1 VLFVEVFRL
10 ILVLLGALAG
20 SEVGHNVGHSV
31 GQAVGLVL
39 GALIA
44 YVVGGILGRLLDRT
58 GPQAVNRFT
67 RTPPGEF
74 FAGILTGMAAFL
86 LGGAVSV
93 PLLVLVHSPV
103 TWPAS
108 ALVTWA
114 FTWIGYKIGAAKGRQ
129 VVAAAG
135 LGRVLAPP
143 VEPPPGYALL
153 VDTSAAMTRF
163 LLVLGRYGLL
173 VGGLVVPRFVID
185 QLQTLT
191 AGPDEVSSRRAR
203 RGLECLEVLRGLGV
217 PVHLA
222 DNELPEID
230 DLNERLVEMAR
241 RLGLRLVTCSGAVKD
256 LAKRRGIPV
265 TDLRPLASD
274 LTPDHPAGEQLVIDL
289 VKEGNQ
295 PRQALG
301 YLSDGDM
308 VVVNDAA
315 HLIGREHVVVEVLS
329 TRATTQGLLVF
340 ARLADRGNRAIA
352 GSPATADPDEE
363 GGVVGAE
370 PEEDPLDEPAPAAR
384 R

>member
-1 VLFVEVFRL
+1 MLFVEVFRL

-20 SEVGHNVGHSV
+20 SETGHAIGHSA

-44 YVVGGILGRLLDRT
+44 YVLGGVLGRLLDRS
-58 GPQAVNRFT
+58 GPRAVSRFS
-67 RTPPGEF
+67 RTPPGEM
-74 FAGILTGMAAFL
+74 FAGILTGIGAFL
-86 LGGAVSV
+86 LGTAVSV
-93 PLLVLVHSPV
+93 PLLVLVRSPV
-103 TWPAS
+103 TWPAA
-108 ALVTWA
+108 ALITWA
-114 FTWIGYKIGAAKGRQ
+114 FTWTGYKVGASKGRQ

-185 QLQTLT
+185 QLQTLA

-203 RGLECLEVLRGLGV
+203 RGLECLEVLRELGV

-241 RLGLRLVTCSGAVKD
+241 RLGLRLVTCSGPVKD
-256 LAKRRGIPV
+256 LAKRRGIPF
-265 TDLRPLASD
+265 TDLRPLATD
-274 LTPDHPAGEQLVIDL
+274 LTPDHQPGEQLVIDL

-301 YLSDGDM
+301 YLADGDM

-315 HLIGREHVVVEVLS
+315 HLIGRENVVVEVLS
-329 TRATTQGLLVF
+329 TRTTTQGLLVF
-340 ARLADRGNRAIA
+340 ARLAERGNRSL
-352 GSPATADPDEE
+352 G
-363 GGVVGAE
+363 
-370 PEEDPLDEPAPAAR
+370 EPAKPTDEDYAGTEAAEEAAHAVR
-384 R
+384 G

>member
-1 VLFVEVFRL
+1 MLFVEVFRL

-20 SEVGHNVGHSV
+20 SEAGHAVGHSA

-44 YVVGGILGRLLDRT
+44 YVLGGLVGRLLDRT
-58 GPQAVNRFT
+58 GPRAVSRFS
-67 RTPPGEF
+67 RTPPGEL
-74 FAGILTGMAAFL
+74 FAGILTGMAAFM
-86 LGGAVSV
+86 LGAAVSV
-93 PLLVLVHSPV
+93 PLLVLVHSPI

-108 ALVTWA
+108 ALITWA
-114 FTWIGYKIGAAKGRQ
+114 FTWIGYKIGVNKGRQ

-203 RGLECLEVLRGLGV
+203 RGLECLEVLRELGV

-222 DNELPEID
+222 ENELPEID

-241 RLGLRLVTCSGAVKD
+241 RLGLRLVTCSGSVKD
-256 LAKRRGIPV
+256 LAKRRGIAV
-265 TDLRPLASD
+265 TDLRTLAND

-308 VVVNDAA
+308 VVVNDAS
-315 HLIGREHVVVEVLS
+315 HLIGRENVVVEVLS
-329 TRATTQGLLVF
+329 TRATTQGLLIF
-340 ARLADRGNRAIA
+340 ARLADRGNRSLN
-352 GSPATADPDEE
+352 GDPAKSTDEDYE
-363 GGVVGAE
+363 GTEAAE
-370 PEEDPLDEPAPAAR
+370 EAAHAVNT
-384 R
+384 